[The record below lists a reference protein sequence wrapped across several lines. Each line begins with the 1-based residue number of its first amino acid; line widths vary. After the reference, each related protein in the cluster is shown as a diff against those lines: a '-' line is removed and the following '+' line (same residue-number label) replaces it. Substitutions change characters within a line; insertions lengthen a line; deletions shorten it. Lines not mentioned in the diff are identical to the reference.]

1 VYRVPISLFRGI
13 ARLRTSYALGFRFH
27 FFSVLSSFLK
37 MTTTLENSP
46 QQTTTDLKSLASDVV
61 RRAKEGGA
69 SAAECVIREG
79 DEFSTTVRLG
89 QVETLKESGS
99 RSIGVRV
106 FFGQRAASTYSSDF
120 SPAGIE
126 RMLKSALELARIT
139 SEDPYAGIPEVTELG
154 SIKGNLDLYHEDV
167 YSLPGAERID
177 YARRAEKAALDSDAR
192 IKNSDGGS
200 FDAATGQKILVNS
213 HGFVGQYR
221 RSYCSVA
228 AVPIA
233 QDESGNMQRDYW
245 YSVSRS
251 LGHLEPAERVGKE
264 AARRTLRRLG
274 ARKAKTATVP
284 VILDPMVA
292 RSMLEHIFEGVNG
305 DSVYRG
311 ASFLAGKLGE
321 RIAGTNVTVVDDG
334 TMVGGFGTSPFDG
347 EGVPTRRTV
356 VIEKGV
362 LKSYLLNTYTAKK
375 LGLATTANASR
386 GLAGTPGIGPGNY
399 FLEPGSKTA
408 KQIIGE
414 IKDGLYVTEFLGHGA
429 NLVTGDYSRGA
440 SGMWIVN
447 GELAYPVEEITVAG
461 NLKEMFKNISE
472 IGSDL
477 EFRGSVASP
486 TIRMDGLTVG
496 GE

>member
-1 VYRVPISLFRGI
+1 
-13 ARLRTSYALGFRFH
+13 
-27 FFSVLSSFLK
+27 
-37 MTTTLENSP
+37 MTTTLEAHTP
-46 QQTTTDLKSLASDVV
+46 QLETDLRELATDVV
-61 RRAKEGGA
+61 RRAMQAGA
-69 SAAECVIREG
+69 SAAECIVREG

-99 RSIGVRV
+99 RAIGVRV

-120 SPAGIE
+120 SAAGIE
-126 RMLKSALELARIT
+126 RMLKSALELARIC
-139 SEDPYAGIPEVTELG
+139 SEDPYAGIPAAAQLG
-154 SIKGNLDLYHEDV
+154 SLSGDLHLYHEDV
-167 YSLPGAERID
+167 YSLPGSERIE
-177 YARRAEKAALDSDAR
+177 YARRAEKAALDADPR

-200 FDAATGQKILVNS
+200 FDAATGRKVLANS
-213 HGFVGQYR
+213 HGFVGEYR

-228 AVPIA
+228 VVPIA
-233 QDESGNMQRDYW
+233 QDDKGMQRDYW
-245 YSVSRS
+245 YSVARS
-251 LGHLEPAERVGKE
+251 LAKLDSAEQVGKE

-274 ARKAKTATVP
+274 ARKVKTAHVP
-284 VILDPMVA
+284 VVLDPMVA
-292 RSMLEHIFEGVNG
+292 GSILGHIFEGVNG

-311 ASFLAGKLGE
+311 ESFLAGKLGE
-321 RIAGTNVTVVDDG
+321 KIAGPNVTIVDDG
-334 TMVGGFGTSPFDG
+334 TMPGGFGTSPFDG
-347 EGVPTRRTV
+347 EGIPTRRTL
-356 VIEKGV
+356 VIENGI

-375 LGLATTANASR
+375 LGLQTTANASR

-399 FLEPGSKTA
+399 FLEPGTKTPN
-408 KQIIGE
+408 QIIAN

-440 SGMWIVN
+440 SGIWIVN

-461 NLKEMFKNISE
+461 NLKDMFCNISE

-486 TIRMDGLTVG
+486 TIRIDGLTVG